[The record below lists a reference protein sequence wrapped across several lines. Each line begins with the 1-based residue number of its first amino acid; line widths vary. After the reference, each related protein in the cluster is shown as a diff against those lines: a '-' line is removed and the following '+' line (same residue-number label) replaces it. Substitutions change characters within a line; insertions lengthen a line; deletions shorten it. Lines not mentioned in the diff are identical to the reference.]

1 MLRCQNNTHNCINSG
16 NLSTFNLTGGT
27 SIMIKIAEF
36 ATGKRVLLLVILT
49 NFVYALMIAITIPL
63 VMKSSNGLELLDM
76 MPAGYSPVY
85 VKTLL
90 EILGEEGRHSYL
102 FIQIPVDMLYPLLFG
117 VSYSLLLAYFLI
129 KLGWPKSY
137 FVICLL
143 PLAAG
148 LFDYFENIAV
158 VNMLMRYPSE
168 VTSVAEVASVL
179 TIIKSIFS
187 TFSFMAIVIVGA
199 LFLLKKWR
207 TS

>member
-1 MLRCQNNTHNCINSG
+1 
-16 NLSTFNLTGGT
+16 
-27 SIMIKIAEF
+27 MIKIAEF

-63 VMKSSNGLELLDM
+63 VMKSSNGMELLDM
-76 MPAGYSPVY
+76 MPTGYSPAY

-90 EILGEEGRHSYL
+90 ETLGEEGRHNYL

-129 KLGWPKSY
+129 KLGWPKNY

-143 PLAAG
+143 PLNAG
-148 LFDYFENIAV
+148 LFDCFENIAV
-158 VNMLMRYPSE
+158 VNMLMQYPSE
-168 VTSVAEVASVL
+168 VTSVSEVASVL

-187 TFSFMAIVIVGA
+187 TFSFMAIVMVGA